1 MTNSK
6 NHKFI
11 DIYKEFEDEVIFK
24 NYKNKEST
32 LTSKATAS
40 GHITDYFNEYNI
52 EEITYNAIED
62 YKSFRKSQISNR
74 PKNKGKNINSVSF
87 KQLDKELIILRK
99 FFNFCL
105 KKDLTDINPVKTK
118 NSFKKTKPGRHSI
131 NVFDTKFKIKKDVF
145 ELFNLAVKK
154 YEEKRNKAF
163 PIADYINNRLNVLL
177 KNKQFLNS
185 DLVKYKEDAEQIK
198 IKIYNFI
205 IADIDLYNLDRNSM
219 LEWIMEEEIISIDE
233 AYNKDA
239 EKLKALIEKECNQIL
254 GFKKV
259 IKSFINAFNELN
271 VLEKAIII
279 IKFIKSGIFNFNAQL
294 NENLSGKRQEIFYND
309 STSKEE
315 SIRKRIQ
322 REKALKLQLL
332 SYKTFYIKKDIY
344 NKYLE
349 FSEVIKKNGYKQDY
363 NFDDLINLKLSDMM
377 ANPTTPMLF
386 KKGRFEYDKLLHPY
400 EYLRLDLT
408 KTNKDIIVNLEKR
421 NKFKNV
427 DWNKTMQT
435 IIEYTIIIIGEELDD
450 EDFKKYIPENM
461 Q

>member
-11 DIYKEFEDEVIFK
+11 DIYKEFEDEVIFE
-24 NYKNKEST
+24 NDKNKEST

-40 GHITDYFNEYNI
+40 GHITDYFDKYNI
-52 EEITYNAIED
+52 EEITYNTVEG
-62 YKSFRKSQISNR
+62 YKSFRKSQIINK
-74 PKNKGKNINSVSF
+74 PKNKGKNINTISF
-87 KQLDKELIILRK
+87 GQIDKELVILRK

-105 KKDLTDINPVKTK
+105 KKNLVDINPVKTK
-118 NSFKKTKPGRHSI
+118 NSFNRKKLGRHSI
-131 NVFDTKFKIKKDVF
+131 SKSDAKFKIKKDIYD
-145 ELFNLAVKK
+145 LFIIAVKK
-154 YEEKRNKAF
+154 YEEKRNKKF
-163 PIADYINNRLNVLL
+163 NIADYINNRLNILL
-177 KNKQFLNS
+177 KNKEFLNS

-205 IADIDLYNLDRNSM
+205 IADIDAYNLDRNSM
-219 LEWIMEEEIISIDE
+219 LERVMEEEIISINE

-259 IKSFINAFNELN
+259 IESFINAFNELN

-279 IKFIKSGIFNFNAQL
+279 IKFIKSGIFNFYAKL
-294 NENLSGKRQEIFYND
+294 DENLSGKRQEIFYND

-322 REKALKLQLL
+322 RKKALKLQLF
-332 SYKTFYIKKDIY
+332 SYKTFHIKKDIY

-363 NFDDLINLKLSDMM
+363 NFDDLINFKLFKIM
-377 ANPTTPMLF
+377 TTPMLF
-386 KKGRFEYDKLLHPY
+386 KKGRFEYDKLLYPHK
-400 EYLRLDLT
+400 YLRLDLT
-408 KTNKDIIVNLEKR
+408 KSNKDIIVNLENR